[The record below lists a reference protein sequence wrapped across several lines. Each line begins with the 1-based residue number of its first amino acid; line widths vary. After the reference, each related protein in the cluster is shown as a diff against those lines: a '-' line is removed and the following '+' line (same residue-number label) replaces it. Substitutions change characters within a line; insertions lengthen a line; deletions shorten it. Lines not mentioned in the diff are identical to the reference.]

1 MGAEMNGRTLTLG
14 FAAGLA
20 AASTLAAS
28 RDARGSRALTA
39 LDLYKGQ
46 ELAPA
51 QPWKRLVGAARGGP
65 ALQAYQRG
73 LARLPLDVRIDVVRS
88 VRAQDAWLQEVRR
101 PAPGKLRISIYARS
115 HGEAGSDSGAAAR
128 VQAERNRRPSD
139 AFALFTPFGIAHR
152 LFDSTYSGT
161 PGAKLAGSQALSSI
175 VMGEGE
181 SIDSDVFREWAMDD
195 SEYESVAA
203 PQDEDEDDE
212 EARMADDEATDA
224 FITSLYERWEAITD
238 AYEDAYKQDIL
249 SGTTIEGSLYDKPI
263 PPKVR
268 AALGDYVEA
277 SEETGHLISR
287 VLTSLTCPTAAGRLL
302 RLTDGSQAMSDCY
315 ATWVVGGRNPLL
327 ALSEDDLKRF
337 SPERQVARWLASE
350 PGSRGTPVQAA
361 RYQKTL
367 EEVAVPVLRWLG
379 RADPDVFRTAASQAE
394 SLAHVRLPLI
404 HAANDFLAIQRVMA
418 I

>member
-1 MGAEMNGRTLTLG
+1 MGLRSPTRPHERAVDH
-14 FAAGLA
+14 
-20 AASTLAAS
+20 TLAAS

-73 LARLPLDVRIDVVRS
+73 LARLPLDVTIDVVRS

-115 HGEAGSDSGAAAR
+115 HGEAGSDTGAAVR
-128 VQAERNRRPSD
+128 VQTERNRVPSD
-139 AFALFTPFGIAHR
+139 AFALYTPFVIAHR
-152 LFDSTYSGT
+152 LFDSTYSGAN
-161 PGAKLAGSQALSSI
+161 GAKLAGSQALASI

-195 SEYESVAA
+195 SEYASVAA
-203 PQDEDEDDE
+203 PQGEDEDDE
-212 EARMADDEATDA
+212 EARMAAYDEATDA
-224 FITSLYERWEAITD
+224 FVTSFYERWAGISD
-238 AYEDAYKQDIL
+238 AYEEAYRQDIL
-249 SGTTIEGSLYDKPI
+249 PGTTIEGRLYDTPI

-268 AALGDYVEA
+268 AALGDHVEA

-287 VLTSLTCPTAAGRLL
+287 VLTSLACPTAAGRLL
-302 RLTDGSQAMSDCY
+302 RLTDGGQAMADCY
-315 ATWVVGGRNPLL
+315 ATWVVSGRDPLL
-327 ALSEDDLKRF
+327 ALTEDDFKRF
-337 SPERQVARWLASE
+337 SPERQVARWLASA
-350 PGSRGTPVQAA
+350 PGARGTPVQAA
-361 RYQKTL
+361 RYKKTL

-379 RADPDVFRTAASQAE
+379 HADPDVFRQAASQAE
-394 SLAHVRLPLI
+394 SLARVRLPLI